1 MSRSPLTPSGPSG
14 RLLGNLPFLFM
25 ENFKLIGFFLPS
37 MVCLLAFLLLGGLV
51 FLLGALLLLLPAA
64 PALSAMYDICYQ
76 ILLDI
81 PDGER
86 SRFMESYRLNARQSI
101 ASLALTLPLM
111 ILPLVVLVV
120 PNQLPMPVL
129 LSVLVGCLL
138 AQTFSVLAFSQIVL
152 TDKPLKEIWKTA
164 LMIIP
169 LTGWRGIAA
178 AMLQLVFL
186 AAMVQYLPIMF
197 FVAALGG
204 SALLMGFS
212 CKILWPAMERLL
224 AEEPD

>member
-1 MSRSPLTPSGPSG
+1 MSRSSVNSSG
-14 RLLGNLPFLFM
+14 RLPGNLPHLFM
-25 ENFKLIGFFLPS
+25 ENFKLLGFFLPS
-37 MVCLLAFLLLGGLV
+37 ILCLLAFLLLGGLV
-51 FLLGALLLLLPAA
+51 FLLAALLLLLPAA
-64 PALSAMYDICYQ
+64 PALAAMYDICYQ
-76 ILLDI
+76 MLLGI
-81 PDGER
+81 PDEER
-86 SRFMESYRLNARQSI
+86 CRFMESYRLNARQGI
-101 ASLALTLPLM
+101 ASLAVTLPLM
-111 ILPLVVLVV
+111 VLPLFVLAV
-120 PNQLPMPVL
+120 PNQLPMPVV

-138 AQTFSVLAFSQIVL
+138 AQTFSVLTFSQIVL

-186 AAMVQYLPIMF
+186 AATVQYLPIMF

-204 SALLMGFS
+204 SALLMVFS
-212 CKILWPAMERLL
+212 CKILWPVMERLL